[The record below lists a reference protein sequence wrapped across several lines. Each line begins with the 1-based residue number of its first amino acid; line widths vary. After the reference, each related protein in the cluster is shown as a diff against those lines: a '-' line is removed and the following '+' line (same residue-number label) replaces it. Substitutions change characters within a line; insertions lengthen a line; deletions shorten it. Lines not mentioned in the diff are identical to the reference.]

1 MNKDENMK
9 LKEVIKTFT
18 DVLLSNNKNDFLK
31 MNYDEVLDLEIELIR
46 NTLVWEYDYKY
57 FNIQTEEK
65 ELWKRASWDFERVLQ
80 YCEYDKNKTEEINL
94 ANKFF
99 LCNLWKQETLYKDI
113 AKDTFKSPPY
123 YFKYMNIGI
132 PNGIGN
138 HALFKATTEHKDY
151 EVDVFCIDESN
162 FLKNLDFKNYEVYYK
177 DKVFE
182 YIDHRCLALMFL
194 TKIKLENPDLDEFSK
209 KFLKI

>member
-9 LKEVIKTFT
+9 LKEVMKTFT

-31 MNYDEVLDLEIELIR
+31 MNYDEVLDLEIELVR

-57 FNIQTEEK
+57 FNVQ
-65 ELWKRASWDFERVLQ
+65 
-80 YCEYDKNKTEEINL
+80 TEEINL

-138 HALFKATTEHKDY
+138 HALFKATTEHTDFKVNAFY
-151 EVDVFCIDESN
+151 IDESN
-162 FLKNLDFKNYEVYYK
+162 FLKNLDFKNYEIYYK
-177 DKVFE
+177 DEVFLN
-182 YIDHRCLALMFL
+182 I
-194 TKIKLENPDLDEFSK
+194 
-209 KFLKI
+209 